1 MKFRLTMILFDWSPL
16 VVVQMLQ
23 MLQMPENNP
32 QRLDNVSLNEKKI
45 EKRLFQSC

>member
-23 MLQMPENNP
+23 MPENNP
-32 QRLDNVSLNEKKI
+32 QRLDNVSLNEKNLRKDFF
-45 EKRLFQSC
+45 KVVD

>member
-23 MLQMPENNP
+23 MPENNP
-32 QRLDNVSLNEKKI
+32 QRLDNVSLNEKKF
-45 EKRLFQSC
+45 EKRLLQSC

>member
-23 MLQMPENNP
+23 MPENNP
-32 QRLDNVSLNEKKI
+32 FEKDFFKVVD
-45 EKRLFQSC
+45 

>member
-1 MKFRLTMILFDWSPL
+1 MKFRLTMILFDWSPP
-16 VVVQMLQ
+16 VVVQ

-32 QRLDNVSLNEKKI
+32 QILDKVSLNEKKF